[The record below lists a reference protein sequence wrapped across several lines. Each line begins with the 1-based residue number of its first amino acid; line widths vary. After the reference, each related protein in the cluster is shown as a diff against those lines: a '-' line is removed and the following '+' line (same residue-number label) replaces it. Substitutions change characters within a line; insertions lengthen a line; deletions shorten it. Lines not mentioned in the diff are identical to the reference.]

1 MQQGLKEH
9 YQAVALLSDNL
20 QDLKKKMQA
29 IKYENV
35 RLQNEIHAKDQK
47 IEISGNTINHLRELF
62 VDHARNLSKY
72 NVITVK
78 KKTSATKKCHDFLYS
93 ISRMQRRKRYVK
105 LK

>member
-35 RLQNEIHAKDQK
+35 ILQNEIHAKDQK

-62 VDHARNLSKY
+62 VDHTRNLSKY
-72 NVITVK
+72 NIVITVEK
-78 KKTSATKKCHDFLYS
+78 KNLLLPKSAMIFCIEYQECNDV
-93 ISRMQRRKRYVK
+93 RGM
-105 LK
+105 

>member
-35 RLQNEIHAKDQK
+35 ILQNEIHAKDQK
-47 IEISGNTINHLRELF
+47 IEIFGNTINHLRELF

-72 NVITVK
+72 NIVITVEK
-78 KKTSATKKCHDFLYS
+78 KNFCHQKGS
-93 ISRMQRRKRYVK
+93 
-105 LK
+105 